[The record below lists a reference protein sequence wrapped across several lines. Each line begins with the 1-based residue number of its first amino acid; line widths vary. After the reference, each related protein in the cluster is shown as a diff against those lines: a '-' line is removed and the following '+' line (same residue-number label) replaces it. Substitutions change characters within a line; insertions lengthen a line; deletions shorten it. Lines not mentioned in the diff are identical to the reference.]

1 MLSKQTMEKVYALR
15 LNGIAQALKDQS
27 MSAEAQALGFDDRFG
42 MLIDAEHQ
50 LRENRRV
57 ERLVRQANFRTN
69 ACAEDI
75 DYRVSRG
82 LDRQLILSLLSCDW
96 VQQSGTVLL
105 TGPTGA
111 GKSWI
116 GEALARQAARKGFTV
131 RCERV
136 SRLLEDLEIAHGDG
150 TLHQRRRELAKIK
163 LLMLDDWGLAPISA
177 RGRQDLMELIHD
189 RANTGATII
198 TSQLSIDKW
207 HDYIGEPRIADAILD
222 RIIHSAYRIEMH
234 GESMRRL
241 QGTTPS
247 AKEATDG

>member
-1 MLSKQTMEKVYALR
+1 MLPKQTLEKIHALR
-15 LNGIAQALKDQS
+15 LNGIAQALKEQLLSPD
-27 MSAEAQALGFDDRFG
+27 AQALGFDDRLG
-42 MLIDAEHQ
+42 LLIDAEYQ

-57 ERLVRQANFRTN
+57 ERLIRQAKFRTN

-75 DYRVSRG
+75 DYRTSRG
-82 LDRQLILSLLSCDW
+82 LDRQLVLSLLTCNW
-96 VQQSGTVLL
+96 VQQAGIVLL

-136 SRLLEDLEIAHGDG
+136 SRLLEDLEVAHGDG
-150 TLHQRRRELAKIK
+150 TLHRRRAELAKIK
-163 LLMLDDWGLAPISA
+163 LLLLDDWGLAPMSA
-177 RGRQDLMELIHD
+177 RGRQDLMEIIHD

-222 RIIHSAYRIEMH
+222 RIIHSAYRIELH
-234 GESMRRL
+234 GESMRKL
-241 QGTTPS
+241 KSTSPTDS
-247 AKEATDG
+247 EA